1 MSKRGQWKQMA
12 PSSRRGRAQ
21 FTATAPHREPQAA
34 VEKRFGGLVDS
45 IAARVSPTKCRP
57 ASARE
62 LLDDLRTIP
71 HAFQGFP
78 QSWA

>member
-1 MSKRGQWKQMA
+1 MSKRGQWKEMA
-12 PSSRRGRAQ
+12 AQ
-21 FTATAPHREPQAA
+21 VPDAVVHEFVAAAPHRDLKAA

-45 IAARVSPTKCRP
+45 IALGFGDEVP
-57 ASARE
+57 AGLARE
-62 LLDDLRTIP
+62 LVGDLRTIP